1 MSRGKKIIISAFIV
15 FNFLSMIRVHVP
27 METKLFS
34 TIYKPVDLYLS
45 FFSIYQDWMMFAK
58 NPSRTNSYLTAD
70 IEFIDGSIETFHF
83 PKSSELKHFEKYKF
97 GERYRK
103 IISEGIIAPNK
114 KFLWKD
120 AARFSLRKMKETQF
134 ARIPKRVFLKKH
146 TFVIPEWKSQFI
158 PHYSKNKIYQS
169 TIFYTHEV
177 I

>member
-1 MSRGKKIIISAFIV
+1 
-15 FNFLSMIRVHVP
+15 MIRVHVP

-34 TIYKPVDLYLS
+34 NIYKPVDIYLS

-70 IEFIDGSIETFHF
+70 IEFVDGSVETFHF
-83 PKSSELKHFEKYKF
+83 PKSTELNHFDKYRY

-103 IISEGIIAPNK
+103 IISEGILTSQK

-120 AARFSLRKMKETQF
+120 AARFSLRRLKATQYNK
-134 ARIPKRVFLKKH
+134 IPKRVYLKKH
-146 TFVIPEWKSQFI
+146 TFEIPEWRSQFI
-158 PHYSKNKIYQS
+158 LHSSRNKKYKS